1 MRLRVKIG
9 IFKKVP
15 LCANFIIG
23 AQHSCYRLTLGNQ
36 RFPVLVRLLPEG
48 SSLQQSP
55 G

>member
-23 AQHSCYRLTLGNQ
+23 FINFIIVTDLRSETKDS
-36 RFPVLVRLLPEG
+36 RF
-48 SSLQQSP
+48 
-55 G
+55 